1 MSEHSESK
9 PAGAPEGPPRPLV
22 IACLILG
29 LEALGLVVVAGVAV
43 AHAGSAAHHHVLRAV
58 LGGGFALVGAG
69 ALGLCARG
77 LLRLR
82 PAARTPV
89 VVLQLLIL
97 PVSYTIAFQA
107 DQPAYGGPML
117 LAALAVIYLLF
128 TPPVRAVLDRED
140 PLG

>member
-1 MSEHSESK
+1 VNGDGDGT
-9 PAGAPEGPPRPLV
+9 PAEPPRPLV
-22 IACLILG
+22 AACAILG
-29 LEALGLVVVAGVAV
+29 LEALGLVVVAGIAV
-43 AHAGSAAHHHVLRAV
+43 AHAGSAAHHHWLRAV
-58 LGGGFALVGAG
+58 LGGAFALVGAV
-69 ALGLCARG
+69 ALALCAHG

-89 VVLQLLIL
+89 VVLQLLVL